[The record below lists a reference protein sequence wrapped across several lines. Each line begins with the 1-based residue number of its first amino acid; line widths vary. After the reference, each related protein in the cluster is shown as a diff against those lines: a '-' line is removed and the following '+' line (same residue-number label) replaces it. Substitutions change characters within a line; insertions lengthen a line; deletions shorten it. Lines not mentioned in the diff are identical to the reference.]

1 MMRWLRS
8 FFSGSDDPIVVLVGG
23 LSRTQ
28 AEMWRELLKN
38 DGVPSMVKNMGSGL
52 SYHYGGMDT
61 FTRDW
66 DLFVKQSDLE
76 LARELLPSLD
86 VDGPAMEE
94 ESWEGPDEP
103 TAE

>member
-8 FFSGSDDPIVVLVGG
+8 IFSGSEDPIVKLVGG
-23 LSRTQ
+23 LGRTQ

-38 DGVPSMVKNMGSGL
+38 DGIPSMVKNMGSGL
-52 SYHYGGMDT
+52 GYHYGGMDL

-76 LARELLPSLD
+76 LARQLLPSLD
-86 VDGPAMEE
+86 QGGTVAEE
-94 ESWEGPDEP
+94 ESWEAD
-103 TAE
+103 